1 MTNKFKMILA
11 IIILIGLIVPVF
23 YIDSKLDNARETIA
37 ELTSQNEKLNVEVKF
52 LREHDKP
59 MIVQIEGD
67 YPTIYTTPETFDVA
81 VQDIN
86 RTKVT
91 KNPKK

>member
-37 ELTSQNEKLNVEVKF
+37 ELTLQNEKLNVEVKF
-52 LREHDKP
+52 LRGHDKP
-59 MIVQIEGD
+59 MIVHIEGD